1 MMDRKR
7 ITSVCLAATFTA
19 ALLVSPAWADE
30 ESPWAVADNVLNVN
44 NPLPEYKEIVI
55 EEEPV
60 IEWEGQFTDEEREFS
75 YSYTA
80 PRDGYYLLWIDDF
93 TPNCG
98 ASVSWTDPYGNKL
111 SNSDVQLEEGL
122 TYDLTVWSRDNTHFK
137 VSVFSQ
143 KPTTDLSGYIK
154 AQDQFSFD
162 AQHNY

>member
-80 PRDGYYLLWIDDF
+80 PRDGYY
-93 TPNCG
+93 
-98 ASVSWTDPYGNKL
+98 
-111 SNSDVQLEEGL
+111 
-122 TYDLTVWSRDNTHFK
+122 
-137 VSVFSQ
+137 
-143 KPTTDLSGYIK
+143 
-154 AQDQFSFD
+154 
-162 AQHNY
+162 